1 MTQLLSLLTRS
12 RYAVSSTKDLIVK
25 IKNERIPQNC
35 NMVSFDVKSLFTS
48 APLKYTIG
56 IIITRIFENHEI
68 TKIFTKSEMKKLLT
82 LWTKNVHSHLAF
94 ISKLTEL
101 LIHLWGL
108 W

>member
-12 RYAVSSTKDLIVK
+12 RYAVSSTKDLIAK

-48 APLKYTIG
+48 APLKYTID

-68 TKIFTKSEMKKLLT
+68 TKIFTYLQNLK
-82 LWTKNVHSHLAF
+82 
-94 ISKLTEL
+94 
-101 LIHLWGL
+101 
-108 W
+108 